1 MIPFSIVTP
10 VYNKETFLHRTIE
23 SVLHQKHSNFE
34 LLLLNDGST
43 DNSQAIID
51 SFRDPRIKTF
61 TGKNIGAAAAR
72 NFLIEQ
78 AQYNYIAFLDADDL
92 WMPNHLT
99 EMSRLI
105 DKYPD
110 EKVFATNTIKTIS
123 KTLIQRN
130 YSINIDNKTDLTTDF
145 FKASLVDC
153 LLITSAT
160 LFHKE
165 VFESIGFFNP
175 DIKKG
180 EDTDLYIRFA
190 PKYKVSFST
199 KITATIVGNPS
210 SLSNNTDYKDILNFE
225 KKMSQEDANPD
236 AKKYYDLNRYALAIQ
251 AKEQGYRDS
260 FNKLT
265 QLINPE
271 NLTWKQKILLKLP
284 GFILRLLQLLKQQF
298 FSLGFNFTVFK

>member
-110 EKVFATNTIKTIS
+110 EKVFATNTIKTINQ
-123 KTLIQRN
+123 TIIPRN
-130 YSINIDNKTDLTTDF
+130 YSIEISNKADLVTNFFEASYIDCIILTPSSVIHKDVFDTCGNFDRNIK
-145 FKASLVDC
+145 S
-153 LLITSAT
+153 
-160 LFHKE
+160 
-165 VFESIGFFNP
+165 GQ
-175 DIKKG
+175 
-180 EDTDLYIRFA
+180 DTDLYIRIGLHY
-190 PKYKVSFST
+190 PIVFSPL
-199 KITATIVGNPS
+199 ITVNVIGNFQ
-210 SLSNNTDYKDILNFE
+210 SLSNTTNYLEKMSFE
-225 KKMSQEDANPD
+225 KLMTKEKENLS
-236 AKKYYDLNRYALAIQ
+236 AKKYYDINRYALAIQ
-251 AKEQGYRDS
+251 AKEQGYGDS
-260 FNKLT
+260 FNKLI

-284 GFILRLLQLLKQQF
+284 SFILRLLQILKQQF